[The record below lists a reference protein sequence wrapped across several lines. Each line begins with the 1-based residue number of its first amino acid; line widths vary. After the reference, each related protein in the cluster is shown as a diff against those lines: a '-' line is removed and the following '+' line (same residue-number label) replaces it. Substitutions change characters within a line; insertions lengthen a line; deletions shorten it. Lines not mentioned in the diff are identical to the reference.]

1 MYEVRLYRA
10 ADKAIAKLPRPVR
23 VRIKEELLRLEE
35 NPLLGYPLTGKHA
48 GRRSLH
54 LRAAGVEYRAVYEF
68 DPAQQILWVL
78 YFGTRENFYKEL
90 DRFFKK

>member
-1 MYEVRLYRA
+1 MYEVRLHRA
-10 ADKAIAKLPRPVR
+10 VDKAIARLDHAVR
-23 VRIKEELLRLEE
+23 ARIKEELIRLRED
-35 NPLLGYPLTGKHA
+35 PLLGYPLTGKHA

-54 LRAAGVEYRAVYEF
+54 LKAAGVEYRAVYEF
-68 DPAQQILWVL
+68 DSAQQVLWVL